1 MGDDI
6 LKIES
11 KETMSREEAAARLH
25 AIADGLASHNDVE
38 LDWDGKHIKV
48 HVADEVRLELE
59 IEVGEERDGVRD
71 RAQVEPMR
79 GMHDG

>member
-1 MGDDI
+1 MGDI

-11 KETMSREEAAARLH
+11 KETLSREQAAARLH

-59 IEVGEERDGVRD
+59 IEVGEEETEFEIELKWSR
-71 RAQVEPMR
+71 
-79 GMHDG
+79 

>member
-59 IEVGEERDGVRD
+59 VEVGEKETEFEIELKWTR
-71 RAQVEPMR
+71 
-79 GMHDG
+79 